1 MKKRLIVL
9 SFFIFHISFITSL
22 VSWADIGPQLERFG
36 QTDRQ
41 GELVSEANAFF
52 RQLYEEE
59 FLDTLYI
66 YNSSTP
72 AGILREQVWYW
83 AAEYLYDQ
91 QQYEQAE
98 TYGMK
103 ALPLIRQADNS
114 ELEADCLSLLAIIH
128 VRLSNYEKA
137 VGFAKECYK
146 LDEASGDPDR
156 MSSSLNTLAG
166 IYMAANQPE
175 QAEQYVLKG
184 VELAGKAGNPGR
196 QAVLLGMASEV
207 YHAMGDDEQALA
219 YIQQAYELE
228 QQLGREYKAMVRLS
242 QKASVLVGL
251 HRYQEAEQV
260 LAQVIPY
267 FREVGDRQSLGI
279 SCNKMGMTLL
289 CQEQQGEAVTYY
301 KEAAA
306 IFLSIGDKSN
316 EMHARKGLYESLWA
330 IQPDSAKMELDRFNE
345 LKDSL
350 YNTVS
355 AESLARYNAEFGND
369 WLQQENEAER
379 AARRRVIMVAIIAV
393 CGLLLLSVLIWW
405 LMRCRQHRQ
414 AAINLQL
421 SANIAELRE
430 KYKELSV
437 RYDNAMV
444 TGATDE
450 QRENLA
456 AADRDF
462 LEKTVDIINE
472 HLLNGQA
479 DAESVAE
486 QMNMSLFQFRQRL
499 SSLTN
504 ETPQSFVALIRM
516 RRARYLL
523 DNRPE
528 LNISEVAQL
537 CAYNDTSNFSRAF
550 KKTFG
555 ITPTQYVEKQKEV

>member
-22 VSWADIGPQLERFG
+22 ASWADIGPQLERFG

-41 GELVSEANAFF
+41 EELVSEANAFF

-66 YNSSTP
+66 YNSNTP

-83 AAEYLYDQ
+83 AAEYLYEQ

-437 RYDNAMV
+437 RYDNAMA

>member
-22 VSWADIGPQLERFG
+22 ASWADIGPQLERFG

-41 GELVSEANAFF
+41 EELVSEANAFF

-83 AAEYLYDQ
+83 AAEYLYEQ

-184 VELAGKAGNPGR
+184 VELAGKASNPGR

-289 CQEQQGEAVTYY
+289 CQEQQDEAVTYY
-301 KEAAA
+301 REAAA
-306 IFLSIGDKSN
+306 IFLGIGDKSN
-316 EMHARKGLYESLWA
+316 EMHARKGLYESLWV

-350 YNTVS
+350 YNTAS

-379 AARRRVIMVAIIAV
+379 AARRHVIMVAIIAV
-393 CGLLLLSVLIWW
+393 CGLLLLSALIWW
-405 LMRCRQHRQ
+405 LMRRRQHRQ

-528 LNISEVAQL
+528 LNIGEVAQL

>member
-22 VSWADIGPQLERFG
+22 ASWADIGLQLERFG

-41 GELVSEANAFF
+41 EELVSEANAFF

-83 AAEYLYDQ
+83 AAEYLYEQ

-98 TYGMK
+98 TYSMN
-103 ALPLIRQADNS
+103 ALPLIRQTGNS
-114 ELEADCLSLLAIIH
+114 ELEADCLSLLAIIN

-146 LDEASGDPDR
+146 SDEASGDPDR

-184 VELAGKAGNPGR
+184 VELAGKASNPGR

>member
-350 YNTVS
+350 YNTAS

-393 CGLLLLSVLIWW
+393 CGLLLLSALIWW
-405 LMRCRQHRQ
+405 LMRRRQHRQ

>member
-22 VSWADIGPQLERFG
+22 ASWADIGPQLERFG

-41 GELVSEANAFF
+41 EELVSEANAFF

-83 AAEYLYDQ
+83 AAEYLYEQ